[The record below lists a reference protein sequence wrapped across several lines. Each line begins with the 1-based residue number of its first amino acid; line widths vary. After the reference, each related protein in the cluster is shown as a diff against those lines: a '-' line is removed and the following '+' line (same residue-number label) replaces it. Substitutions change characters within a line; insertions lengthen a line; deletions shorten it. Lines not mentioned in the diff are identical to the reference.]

1 MSAHSGPGRHGRPAP
16 GGQPAQDGPPGPVA
30 RAGALLARAV
40 VSATPVGGGSICD
53 AYHVGLDDGSAAFV
67 KTLDSAPSDF
77 FAAEAAGLARLRET
91 GAVAVPEVYGAGRD
105 VLVLEWVEPGVPD
118 AAQAERLG
126 RDLAAL
132 HASPAPSYGT
142 PGEPCYLGPLPLTSP
157 AEPVTD
163 PAAWPVFHVEH
174 RLLPLLRA
182 AVDSSRIA
190 APDARAVE
198 TLCARLAEGGAA
210 AEAVAGPQQPPAV
223 IHGDLWSGNV
233 HWAAGDTSGTGSGAG
248 RARLIDPAAQG
259 GHPETDLA
267 LLDLFGTPQL
277 PRLLA
282 AYEEVRPVP
291 GRAARVPLHQLQH
304 LLAHAVLFGGG
315 YGAQSGAAARAA
327 LA

>member
-1 MSAHSGPGRHGRPAP
+1 MTEHAPTPPPAP
-16 GGQPAQDGPPGPVA
+16 AA
-30 RAGALLARAV
+30 RAGALLGRAV
-40 VSATPVGGGSICD
+40 VSATPIGGGSICD
-53 AYHVGLDDGSAAFV
+53 AYLVGLDGGSSVFAKA
-67 KTLDSAPSDF
+67 LDSAPADF
-77 FAAEAAGLARLRET
+77 FAAEAAGLARLRAT
-91 GAVAVPEVYGAGRD
+91 GAVAVPEVYAAERD
-105 VLVLEWVEPGVPD
+105 VLVLEWVEPGAPD

-132 HASPAPSYGT
+132 HGAPAPSYGT

-163 PAAWPVFHVEH
+163 PAQWPVFHVEH

-190 APDARAVE
+190 PRDARDID
-198 TLCARLAEGGAA
+198 TLCARLAEGGDA
-210 AEAVAGPQQPPAV
+210 AEAVSGPPQPPAV

-233 HWAAGDTSGTGSGAG
+233 HWAAGDASGAGSGAA

-267 LLDLFGTPQL
+267 MLDLFGTPHL
-277 PRLLA
+277 ARVLA